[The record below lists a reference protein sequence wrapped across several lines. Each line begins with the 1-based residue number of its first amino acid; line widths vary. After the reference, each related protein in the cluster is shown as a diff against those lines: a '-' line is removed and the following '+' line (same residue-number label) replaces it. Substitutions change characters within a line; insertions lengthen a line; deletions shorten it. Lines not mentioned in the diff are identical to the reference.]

1 MLQQV
6 PGIGPWTADMFMMF
20 SLIRLDILPLG
31 DLAIRKGIRQAYA
44 LDESA
49 SHAQLTA
56 AVEHLR
62 PWRSVAC
69 WYLWR
74 LMDQ

>member
-6 PGIGPWTADMFMMF
+6 PGIGPWTADMFMIF
-20 SLIRLDILPLG
+20 SLLRLDVLPLG
-31 DLAIRKGIRQAYA
+31 DLAIRKGIRTAYG
-44 LDESA
+44 LDDKANHE
-49 SHAQLTA
+49 QLA
-56 AVEHLR
+56 DAVAHLR